1 MKIHVKKGDTVQVI
15 SGEAKGETGRI
26 VSVNRMEYRAVV
38 EGVNL
43 VAKHTKPTAANPQ
56 GGIIRKEAAI
66 HISNL
71 LLVEPKSGKGQRIG
85 YKKSTEGKT
94 VRYFKKTGQEV

>member
-26 VSVNRMEYRAVV
+26 VSVNRVKYRAVV